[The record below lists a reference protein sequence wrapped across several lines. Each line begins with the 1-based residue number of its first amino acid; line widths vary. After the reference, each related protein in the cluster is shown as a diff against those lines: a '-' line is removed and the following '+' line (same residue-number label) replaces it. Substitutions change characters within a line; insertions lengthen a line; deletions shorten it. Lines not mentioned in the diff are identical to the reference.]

1 MSTDRTFEGKDL
13 AEALATASSR
23 MGIAEPDLDYEIVEA
38 GRRGLFGIGAK
49 SVRIRV
55 MPPLDQEFAA
65 ANPRPERGR
74 SAGRAATGG
83 NAAAAPA
90 AAGEDGADGEP
101 RRRRRRRRGRRSGAG
116 KEREGRAPAA
126 PREPRDQQPVEI
138 DAAAIAAEVKA
149 DDSPAAP
156 QEAVDQLQ
164 GEVQKMIA
172 ELGFDLEVRAKPVPG
187 GTEIEFDGADE
198 DLLIADDAE
207 PIAAFQFLLNRMSR
221 RGFPDAGR
229 IQVYCNGH
237 RETRDEDLVE
247 LARQTAEK
255 VLDGGQPLRLR
266 PMNSYERRLVHM
278 TVRKLR
284 GVDSRSEGDGAM
296 KRVRVFKR
304 RRRRRPRPARS
315 AN

>member
-13 AEALATASSR
+13 AEALATAASR

-38 GRRGLFGIGAK
+38 GRRGLFGFGAK

-65 ANPRPERGR
+65 ADSRSKRGGR
-74 SAGRAATGG
+74 STGQPATGG
-83 NAAAAPA
+83 NAAPA
-90 AAGEDGADGEP
+90 AAGEDGAEGEP

-116 KEREGRAPAA
+116 KEREGRAEGA
-126 PREPRDQQPVEI
+126 PREPRDQQPIEI

-156 QEAVDQLQ
+156 QEAVDQVQ
-164 GEVQKMIA
+164 EQVQKMIA

-255 VLDGGQPLRLR
+255 VLDGGEPLRLR